1 MGGYN
6 MNAKRQ
12 LSGLKRVNW
21 EKKSTKQKVKYL
33 TNKLTMLGY
42 KIPTYL
48 KNGQVSDRQLK
59 SQISKIERGLQSQI
73 KKDNSNNNKKQLP
86 IETRLNRYIKRY
98 NKQIEATINGLEAMG
113 LTDQQIN
120 YLTGKDVF
128 FPSRRNK
135 TFRIDGVALKKIGQ
149 LVISDDRK
157 LDMLN
162 KLKKDYKKITL
173 QAIYDKLN
181 DDTMSNKWFADFM
194 SLDFVQNMKDYE
206 RQAIWKQW
214 HTLSPLQKELF
225 IKGELNNLRD
235 KYLDVGE
242 GEMDKASENSYLRID
257 RTINEYR
264 QLDSFK

>member
-1 MGGYN
+1 

-33 TNKLTMLGY
+33 VNKLQLLGY

-48 KNGQVSDRQLK
+48 KNGQLSDRQLK
-59 SQISKIERGLQSQI
+59 SQINKIERGLQSQI
-73 KKDNSNNNKKQLP
+73 KKDNSNNKKEQS
-86 IETRLNRYIKRY
+86 IDTRLNNYIKRY
-98 NKQIEATINGLEAMG
+98 NKQIESTIYSLEAMG
-113 LTDQQIN
+113 LSEQQID

-135 TFRIDGVALKKIGQ
+135 TFRIDGVPLKKIGQ

-157 LDMLN
+157 LAMLN
-162 KLKKDYKKITL
+162 KLKNDYKKITL
-173 QAIYDKLN
+173 QAVYERLN
-181 DDTMSNKWFADFM
+181 DDKMQNQWFADFM

-214 HTLSPLQKELF
+214 HTLSPLQKELY

-235 KYLDVGE
+235 KYLDIGTDE
-242 GEMDKASENSYLRID
+242 LDKASENSYARID

>member
-1 MGGYN
+1 

-33 TNKLTMLGY
+33 VNKLQVLGY

-48 KNGQVSDRQLK
+48 KNGQLSDRQLK

-73 KKDNSNNNKKQLP
+73 KKDNSSNNKKQIP
-86 IETRLNRYIKRY
+86 VATRLNNYVKRY
-98 NKQIEATINGLEAMG
+98 NKQVESSINALKAMG
-113 LTDQQIN
+113 LSEQQID

-135 TFRIDGVALKKIGQ
+135 SFRIDGVALKKIGE
-149 LVISDDRK
+149 LNISDDERK
-157 LDMLN
+157 LAMLN
-162 KLKKDYKKITL
+162 KLKNDYKKITL
-173 QAIYDKLN
+173 QAVYDRLN
-181 DDTMSNKWFADFM
+181 DDTMQNKWFADFM
-194 SLDFVQNMKDYE
+194 SLDFVQNMESYQ

-235 KYLDVGE
+235 KYLDIGE
-242 GEMDKASENSYLRID
+242 GEMDKASENSYARID

>member
-1 MGGYN
+1 

-33 TNKLTMLGY
+33 VNKLQVLGY

-48 KNGQVSDRQLK
+48 KNGQLSDRQLK
-59 SQISKIERGLQSQI
+59 SQINKIERGLESQI
-73 KKDNSNNNKKQLP
+73 KKDNSANKPKKQMS
-86 IETRLNRYIKRY
+86 IDSRLNNYIKRY

-113 LTDQQIN
+113 LSEQQIN

-149 LVISDDRK
+149 LVVSDDRK
-157 LDMLN
+157 LEMLN
-162 KLKKDYKKITL
+162 KLKNDYKKITL
-173 QAIYDKLN
+173 QAVYDRLN
-181 DDTMSNKWFADFM
+181 NDTMQNKWFADFM
-194 SLDFVQNMKDYE
+194 TLDFVQNMKDYE

-235 KYLDVGE
+235 KYLDIGE
-242 GEMDKASENSYLRID
+242 GEMDKASENSYARID

>member
-1 MGGYN
+1 

-21 EKKSTKQKVKYL
+21 EKKTTKQKVKYL
-33 TNKLTMLGY
+33 VNKLQVLGY

-48 KNGQVSDRQLK
+48 KNGQLSDRQLK
-59 SQISKIERGLQSQI
+59 SQINKIERGLESQI
-73 KKDNSNNNKKQLP
+73 KKDSSTKNKKQLP
-86 IETRLNRYIKRY
+86 VATRLNNYIKRY
-98 NKQIEATINGLEAMG
+98 NKQVESSINALKAMG
-113 LTDQQIN
+113 LSEQQID

-135 TFRIDGVALKKIGQ
+135 SFRIDGVALKKIGE
-149 LVISDDRK
+149 LNISDDERK
-157 LDMLN
+157 LVMLN
-162 KLKKDYKKITL
+162 KLKNDYKKITL
-173 QAIYDKLN
+173 QSIYDKLN
-181 DDTMSNKWFADFM
+181 DDTMQNKWFADFM
-194 SLDFVQNMKDYE
+194 SLDFVQNMESYQ

-235 KYLDVGE
+235 KYLDIGE
-242 GEMDKASENSYLRID
+242 GEMDKASENSYARID

>member
-1 MGGYN
+1 

-21 EKKSTKQKVKYL
+21 EKKTTKQKVKYL
-33 TNKLTMLGY
+33 VNKLQVMGY
-42 KIPTYL
+42 KIPSYL
-48 KNGQVSDRQLK
+48 KNGQLSDKQLK
-59 SQISKIERGLQSQI
+59 TQINKIERGLETQI
-73 KKDNSNNNKKQLP
+73 KKDNSNNKTKKSLP
-86 IETRLNRYIKRY
+86 IETRLNRYVKRY
-98 NKQIEATINGLEAMG
+98 NKQVETTINGLKAMG
-113 LTDQQIN
+113 LTEQQID

-135 TFRIDGVALKKIGQ
+135 SFRIDGVALKKIGD
-149 LVISDDRK
+149 LNISDDERK
-157 LDMLN
+157 LAMLN
-162 KLKKDYKKITL
+162 KLKNDYKKITL
-173 QAIYDKLN
+173 QAVYDKLN
-181 DDTMSNKWFADFM
+181 DDTMQNKWFADFM
-194 SLDFVQNMKDYE
+194 SLDFVQNMESYQ

-235 KYLDVGE
+235 KYLDVGADE
-242 GEMDKASENSYLRID
+242 IDKASENSYARID

>member
-1 MGGYN
+1 

-33 TNKLTMLGY
+33 VNKLQVLGY

-48 KNGQVSDRQLK
+48 KNGQLSDKQLK
-59 SQISKIERGLQSQI
+59 SQINKITHGLETQI
-73 KKDNSNNNKKQLP
+73 KKDNSNNKTKKSLP
-86 IETRLNRYIKRY
+86 IETRLNRYVKRY
-98 NKQIEATINGLEAMG
+98 NKQVETTINGLKAMG
-113 LTDQQIN
+113 LTDQQID

-135 TFRIDGVALKKIGQ
+135 SFRIDGVALKKIGE
-149 LVISDDRK
+149 LNISDDERK
-157 LDMLN
+157 LAMLN
-162 KLKKDYKKITL
+162 KLKNDYKKISL
-173 QAIYDKLN
+173 QAVYDKLN
-181 DDTMSNKWFADFM
+181 DDTMQNKWFADFM
-194 SLDFVQNMKDYE
+194 SLDFVQNMESYQ

-235 KYLDVGE
+235 KYLDIGE
-242 GEMDKASENSYLRID
+242 GEMDKASENSYARID

>member
-1 MGGYN
+1 

-33 TNKLTMLGY
+33 VNKLQVLGY

-48 KNGQVSDRQLK
+48 KNGQLSDRQLK
-59 SQISKIERGLQSQI
+59 TQINKIERGLQSQI
-73 KKDNSNNNKKQLP
+73 KKDNSSNNKKQLSVDV
-86 IETRLNRYIKRY
+86 RLNNYVKRY
-98 NKQIEATINGLEAMG
+98 NKQVESSINALKAIGLSE
-113 LTDQQIN
+113 QQID

-135 TFRIDGVALKKIGQ
+135 SFRIDGVALKKIGE
-149 LVISDDRK
+149 LNISDDERK
-157 LDMLN
+157 LAMLN
-162 KLKKDYKKITL
+162 KLKNDYKKITL
-173 QAIYDKLN
+173 QAVYDRLN
-181 DDTMSNKWFADFM
+181 DDTNQNRWFADFM
-194 SLDFVQNMKDYE
+194 SLDFVQNMKSYQ

-235 KYLDVGE
+235 KYLDVAE
-242 GEMDKASENSYLRID
+242 GEMDKASENSYARID

>member
-1 MGGYN
+1 

-48 KNGQVSDRQLK
+48 KNGQLSDRQLK
-59 SQISKIERGLQSQI
+59 SQINKIEKGLNSRI
-73 KKDNSNNNKKQLP
+73 KNKTSESKNKLP
-86 IETRLNRYIKRY
+86 IETRLNRYVKRY
-98 NKQIEATINGLEAMG
+98 NKQVETTINGLKAMG
-113 LTDQQIN
+113 LTDQQID

-135 TFRIDGVALKKIGQ
+135 SFRIDGVALKKIGE
-149 LVISDDRK
+149 LNISDDERK
-157 LDMLN
+157 LAMLN
-162 KLKKDYKKITL
+162 KLKNDYKKITL
-173 QAIYDKLN
+173 QAVYDKLN
-181 DDTMSNKWFADFM
+181 DDTMQNKWFADFM
-194 SLDFVQNMKDYE
+194 SLDFVQNMESYQ

-235 KYLDVGE
+235 KYLDVGADE
-242 GEMDKASENSYLRID
+242 IDKASENSYARID

>member
-1 MGGYN
+1 

-33 TNKLTMLGY
+33 VNKLQVLGY

-48 KNGQVSDRQLK
+48 KNGQLSDRQLK
-59 SQISKIERGLQSQI
+59 SQINKITHGLETQI
-73 KKDNSNNNKKQLP
+73 KKDNSNNKTKKSLP

-98 NKQIEATINGLEAMG
+98 NKQVETTINALKAMG
-113 LTDQQIN
+113 LTDQQID

-135 TFRIDGVALKKIGQ
+135 SFRIDGVALKKIGE
-149 LVISDDRK
+149 LNISDDERK
-157 LDMLN
+157 LAMLN
-162 KLKKDYKKITL
+162 KLKNDYKKITL
-173 QAIYDKLN
+173 QAVYDKLN
-181 DDTMSNKWFADFM
+181 DDSMQNKWFADFM
-194 SLDFVQNMKDYE
+194 SLDFVQNMESYQ

-235 KYLDVGE
+235 KYLDVGA
-242 GEMDKASENSYLRID
+242 GEIDKASENSYARID

>member
-1 MGGYN
+1 
-6 MNAKRQ
+6 MNVKRQ

-33 TNKLTMLGY
+33 TKKLETLGY

-48 KNGQVSDRQLK
+48 KNGQLSDRQLK
-59 SQISKIERGLQSQI
+59 SQINKIERGLESQI
-73 KKDNSNNNKKQLP
+73 KKDKSNNKTKKSLP
-86 IETRLNRYIKRY
+86 IETRLNRYVKRY
-98 NKQIEATINGLEAMG
+98 NKQVETTINGLKAMG
-113 LTDQQIN
+113 LTEQQID

-135 TFRIDGVALKKIGQ
+135 SFRIDGVALKKIGE
-149 LVISDDRK
+149 LNISDDERK
-157 LDMLN
+157 LAMLN
-162 KLKKDYKKITL
+162 KLKNDYKKITL
-173 QAIYDKLN
+173 QAVYDKLN
-181 DDTMSNKWFADFM
+181 DDTMQNKWFADFM
-194 SLDFVQNMKDYE
+194 SLDFVQNMESYQ

-235 KYLDVGE
+235 KYLDIGE
-242 GEMDKASENSYLRID
+242 GEMDKASENSYARID

>member
-1 MGGYN
+1 

-12 LSGLKRVNW
+12 LSGLKRVKW

-33 TNKLTMLGY
+33 VDKLQVLGY

-48 KNGQVSDRQLK
+48 KNGQLSDRQLK
-59 SQISKIERGLQSQI
+59 TQINKIERGLQSQI
-73 KKDNSNNNKKQLP
+73 KKVNSKPKKSQS
-86 IETRLNRYIKRY
+86 IDSRLSSYIKRY
-98 NKQIEATINGLEAMG
+98 NKQVEATINGLEAMG
-113 LTDQQIN
+113 LTEQQIN

-149 LVISDDRK
+149 LVIADDRK

-162 KLKKDYKKITL
+162 KLKRDYKKITL
-173 QAIYDKLN
+173 QAVYDKLN
-181 DDTMSNKWFADFM
+181 DDTMQNKWFADFM
-194 SLDFVQNMKDYE
+194 SLDFVQNMESYQ

-214 HTLSPLQKELF
+214 HTLSPLQKELY

-235 KYLDVGE
+235 KYLDIGE
-242 GEMDKASENSYLRID
+242 GEMDKASENSYARID

>member
-1 MGGYN
+1 

-12 LSGLKRVNW
+12 LAGLKRVNW
-21 EKKSTKQKVKYL
+21 EKKSIKQKVKYL

-48 KNGQVSDRQLK
+48 KNGQLSDRQLK
-59 SQISKIERGLQSQI
+59 SQINKIECGLESQI
-73 KKDNSNNNKKQLP
+73 KKDNSNKNKKQLP
-86 IETRLNRYIKRY
+86 IGTRLNRYIKRY
-98 NKQIEATINGLEAMG
+98 NKQVERTINSLEAMG
-113 LTDQQIN
+113 LTQQQID
-120 YLTGKDVF
+120 YLTGRDIF

-135 TFRIDGVALKKIGQ
+135 SFRADGVVLKKIGN
-149 LVISDDRK
+149 LIITDDNAK

-162 KLKKDYKKITL
+162 KLKSDYKQITL
-173 QAIYDKLN
+173 QAIYDRLN
-181 DDTMSNKWFADFM
+181 DDTMQNKWFADFM

-235 KYLDVGE
+235 RYMDIGMGE
-242 GEMDKASENSYLRID
+242 IDKATENSYARID

-264 QLDSFK
+264 QLDKFK

>member
-1 MGGYN
+1 

-33 TNKLTMLGY
+33 VNKLQVLGY

-48 KNGQVSDRQLK
+48 KNGQLSDRQLK
-59 SQISKIERGLQSQI
+59 SQINKIEKGLNSRI
-73 KKDNSNNNKKQLP
+73 KNKTSESKNKLS
-86 IETRLNRYIKRY
+86 IETRLNRYVKRY
-98 NKQIEATINGLEAMG
+98 NKQVETTINGLKAMG
-113 LTDQQIN
+113 LTEQQID

-135 TFRIDGVALKKIGQ
+135 SFRIDGVALKKIGE
-149 LVISDDRK
+149 LNISDDERK
-157 LDMLN
+157 LAMLN
-162 KLKKDYKKITL
+162 KLKNDYKKITL
-173 QAIYDKLN
+173 QAVYDKLN
-181 DDTMSNKWFADFM
+181 DDTMQNKWFADFM
-194 SLDFVQNMKDYE
+194 SLDFVQNMESYQ

-235 KYLDVGE
+235 KYLEVGE
-242 GEMDKASENSYLRID
+242 GEMDKASENSYARID

>member
-1 MGGYN
+1 

-33 TNKLTMLGY
+33 VNKLQLLGY

-48 KNGQVSDRQLK
+48 KNGQLSDRQLE
-59 SQISKIERGLQSQI
+59 SQINKIERGLESQI
-73 KKDNSNNNKKQLP
+73 KKENSNSKSKKQLP

-98 NKQIEATINGLEAMG
+98 NKQVESTINGLKAMG
-113 LTDQQIN
+113 LSEQQID

-135 TFRIDGVALKKIGQ
+135 SFRIDGVAVKKIGD
-149 LVISDDRK
+149 LVISDDERK
-157 LDMLN
+157 LAMLN
-162 KLKKDYKKITL
+162 KLKNDYKKITL
-173 QAIYDKLN
+173 QAVYDRLN
-181 DDTMSNKWFADFM
+181 DDTMQNKWFADFM

-235 KYLDVGE
+235 KYLDIGE
-242 GEMDKASENSYLRID
+242 GEMDKASENSYARID

-264 QLDSFK
+264 QLDSIK

>member
-1 MGGYN
+1 

-21 EKKSTKQKVKYL
+21 EKKTTKQKVKYL
-33 TNKLTMLGY
+33 VNKLQVLGY
-42 KIPTYL
+42 KIPSYL
-48 KNGQVSDRQLK
+48 KNGQLSDKQLK
-59 SQISKIERGLQSQI
+59 AQINKIERGLQTQI
-73 KKDNSNNNKKQLP
+73 KKDNLNNKNPKRQMS
-86 IETRLNRYIKRY
+86 IDSRLNNYIKRY
-98 NKQIEATINGLEAMG
+98 NKQVESSINALKAMG
-113 LTDQQIN
+113 VTEQQID

-135 TFRIDGVALKKIGQ
+135 SFRIDGVALKKIGE
-149 LVISDDRK
+149 LNFSDDERK
-157 LDMLN
+157 LAMLN
-162 KLKKDYKKITL
+162 KLKNDYKKISL
-173 QAIYDKLN
+173 QAVYDKLN
-181 DDTMSNKWFADFM
+181 DDTMQNKWFADFM
-194 SLDFVQNMKDYE
+194 SLDFVQNMESYQ

-235 KYLDVGE
+235 KYLDIGE
-242 GEMDKASENSYLRID
+242 GEMDKASENSYARID

>member
-1 MGGYN
+1 

-12 LSGLKRVNW
+12 LFGLKRVNW

-48 KNGQVSDRQLK
+48 KNGQLSDRQLK
-59 SQISKIERGLQSQI
+59 TQINKIEKGLNSRI
-73 KKDNSNNNKKQLP
+73 KNKTSESKNKLS
-86 IETRLNRYIKRY
+86 IETRLNRYVKRY
-98 NKQIEATINGLEAMG
+98 NKQVETTINGLKAMG
-113 LTDQQIN
+113 LTEQQID

-135 TFRIDGVALKKIGQ
+135 SFRIDGVALKKIGE
-149 LVISDDRK
+149 LNISDDERK
-157 LDMLN
+157 LAMLN
-162 KLKKDYKKITL
+162 KLKNDYKKITL
-173 QAIYDKLN
+173 QAVYDKLN
-181 DDTMSNKWFADFM
+181 DDTMQNKWFADFM
-194 SLDFVQNMKDYE
+194 SLDFVQNMESYQ

-235 KYLDVGE
+235 KYLDVGADE
-242 GEMDKASENSYLRID
+242 IDKASENSYARID

>member
-1 MGGYN
+1 

-33 TNKLTMLGY
+33 VNKLQVLGY

-48 KNGQVSDRQLK
+48 KNGQLSDRQLK
-59 SQISKIERGLQSQI
+59 TQINKIERGLQSQI
-73 KKDNSNNNKKQLP
+73 KKDNSSNNKKQLP
-86 IETRLNRYIKRY
+86 VATRLNNYVKRY
-98 NKQIEATINGLEAMG
+98 NRQVESSINALKAMG
-113 LTDQQIN
+113 LSEQQID

-135 TFRIDGVALKKIGQ
+135 SFRIDGVALKKIGE
-149 LVISDDRK
+149 LNISDDERK
-157 LDMLN
+157 LAMLN
-162 KLKKDYKKITL
+162 KLKNDYKKITP
-173 QAIYDKLN
+173 QAVYDRLN
-181 DDTMSNKWFADFM
+181 DDTMQNKWFADFM
-194 SLDFVQNMKDYE
+194 SLDFVQNMESYQ

-235 KYLDVGE
+235 KYLDIGE
-242 GEMDKASENSYLRID
+242 GEMDKASENSYARID

>member
-1 MGGYN
+1 

-21 EKKSTKQKVKYL
+21 EKKTTKQKVKYL
-33 TNKLTMLGY
+33 VNKLQVLGY

-48 KNGQVSDRQLK
+48 KNGQLTDKQLK
-59 SQISKIERGLQSQI
+59 SQISKIERGLESQI
-73 KKDNSNNNKKQLP
+73 KKVSSTKNKKQLP
-86 IETRLNRYIKRY
+86 VGIRLNNYIKRY
-98 NKQIEATINGLEAMG
+98 NKQVESSINALKAMG
-113 LTDQQIN
+113 LSEQQID

-135 TFRIDGVALKKIGQ
+135 SFRIDGVALKKIGE
-149 LVISDDRK
+149 LNISDDERK
-157 LDMLN
+157 LAMLN
-162 KLKKDYKKITL
+162 KLKNDYKKISL
-173 QAIYDKLN
+173 QAVYDKLN
-181 DDTMSNKWFADFM
+181 DDTMQNKWFADFM
-194 SLDFVQNMKDYE
+194 SLDFVQNMENYQ

-235 KYLDVGE
+235 KYLDIGE
-242 GEMDKASENSYLRID
+242 GEMDKASENSYARID

>member
-1 MGGYN
+1 

-21 EKKSTKQKVKYL
+21 EKKSVKQKVKYL

-48 KNGQVSDRQLK
+48 KNGQLSDRQLK
-59 SQISKIERGLQSQI
+59 SQINKIERGLESQI

-86 IETRLNRYIKRY
+86 IETRLNKYIKRY
-98 NKQIEATINGLEAMG
+98 NKQVEATINGLEAMG
-113 LTDQQIN
+113 LTEQQIN

-135 TFRIDGVALKKIGQ
+135 TFRIDDVPLKKIGQ

-157 LDMLN
+157 LEMLN
-162 KLKKDYKKITL
+162 KLKRDYKKITL
-173 QAIYDKLN
+173 QAVYDKLN
-181 DDTMSNKWFADFM
+181 DDTMQNKWFADFM

-206 RQAIWKQW
+206 KQAIWKQW

-242 GEMDKASENSYLRID
+242 GEMDKASENSYARID
-257 RTINEYR
+257 RTIQEYR
-264 QLDSFK
+264 NLDNFK

>member
-1 MGGYN
+1 

-48 KNGQVSDRQLK
+48 KNGQLSDRQLK
-59 SQISKIERGLQSQI
+59 SQIIKIERGLESQI
-73 KKDNSNNNKKQLP
+73 KKDNSTKSKKPQS
-86 IETRLNRYIKRY
+86 IDIRLSNYIKRY
-98 NKQIEATINGLEAMG
+98 NRQVEATINGLEAMG
-113 LTDQQIN
+113 LTEQQIN

-149 LVISDDRK
+149 LVISDERK

-162 KLKKDYKKITL
+162 KLKRDYKKITL

>member
-1 MGGYN
+1 

-21 EKKSTKQKVKYL
+21 EKKSVKQKVKYL

-48 KNGQVSDRQLK
+48 KNGQLSDRQLK
-59 SQISKIERGLQSQI
+59 TQINKIERGLQTQI
-73 KKDNSNNNKKQLP
+73 KKDNSSKNKKPQS
-86 IETRLNRYIKRY
+86 IDTRLNRYINRY

-113 LTDQQIN
+113 LTEQQIN

-135 TFRIDGVALKKIGQ
+135 TFRIDGVALKKIGN

-162 KLKKDYKKITL
+162 KLKRDYKKITL

-181 DDTMSNKWFADFM
+181 DDTLSNKWFADFM
-194 SLDFVQNMKDYE
+194 TLDFVQNMKDYE

>member
-1 MGGYN
+1 

-48 KNGQVSDRQLK
+48 KNGQLSDRQLK
-59 SQISKIERGLQSQI
+59 TQINKIERGLQSRI
-73 KKDNSNNNKKQLP
+73 KKDSSSNNKKQLSVG
-86 IETRLNRYIKRY
+86 TRLNNYVKKY
-98 NKQIEATINGLEAMG
+98 NKQIESSINALKAMG
-113 LTDQQIN
+113 LSEQQID

-135 TFRIDGVALKKIGQ
+135 SFRIDGVALKKIGE
-149 LVISDDRK
+149 LNISDDERK
-157 LDMLN
+157 LAMLN
-162 KLKKDYKKITL
+162 KLKNDYKKITL
-173 QAIYDKLN
+173 QAVYDKLN
-181 DDTMSNKWFADFM
+181 DDTMQNQWFADFM
-194 SLDFVQNMKDYE
+194 SLDFVQNMKSYQ

-242 GEMDKASENSYLRID
+242 DEIDKASENSYARID

>member
-1 MGGYN
+1 

-12 LSGLKRVNW
+12 LGGLKRVNW

-48 KNGQVSDRQLK
+48 KNGQLSDRQLK
-59 SQISKIERGLQSQI
+59 SQINKITHGLETQI
-73 KKDNSNNNKKQLP
+73 KKDNSNNKTKKSLP
-86 IETRLNRYIKRY
+86 IETRLNRYVKRY
-98 NKQIEATINGLEAMG
+98 NKQVETTINGLKAMG
-113 LTDQQIN
+113 LTEQQID

-135 TFRIDGVALKKIGQ
+135 SFRIDGVALKKIGE
-149 LVISDDRK
+149 LNISDDERK
-157 LDMLN
+157 LAMLN
-162 KLKKDYKKITL
+162 KLKNDYKKITL
-173 QAIYDKLN
+173 QAVYDKLN
-181 DDTMSNKWFADFM
+181 DDTMQNKWFADFM
-194 SLDFVQNMKDYE
+194 SLDFVQNMESYQ

-214 HTLSPLQKELF
+214 HTLSPLQKELY

-235 KYLDVGE
+235 KYLDIGE
-242 GEMDKASENSYLRID
+242 GEMDKASENSYARID

>member
-1 MGGYN
+1 
-6 MNAKRQ
+6 MNAKSQ

-21 EKKSTKQKVKYL
+21 EKKTTKQKVKYL

-48 KNGQVSDRQLK
+48 KNGQLSDRQLK
-59 SQISKIERGLQSQI
+59 SQINKITHGLETQI
-73 KKDNSNNNKKQLP
+73 KKDNSNNKTKKSLP
-86 IETRLNRYIKRY
+86 IETRLNRYVKRY
-98 NKQIEATINGLEAMG
+98 NKQVETTINGLKAMG
-113 LTDQQIN
+113 LTEQQID

-135 TFRIDGVALKKIGQ
+135 SFRIDGVALKKIGE
-149 LVISDDRK
+149 LNISDDERK
-157 LDMLN
+157 LAMLN
-162 KLKKDYKKITL
+162 KLKNDYKKITL
-173 QAIYDKLN
+173 QAVYDKLN
-181 DDTMSNKWFADFM
+181 DDTMQNKWFADFM
-194 SLDFVQNMKDYE
+194 SLDFVQNMESYQ
-206 RQAIWKQW
+206 RQVIWKQW

-235 KYLDVGE
+235 KYLDVGADE
-242 GEMDKASENSYLRID
+242 IDKASENSYVRID

>member
-1 MGGYN
+1 

-33 TNKLTMLGY
+33 VNKLQVLGY

-48 KNGQVSDRQLK
+48 KNGQLSDRQLK

-73 KKDNSNNNKKQLP
+73 KKDNSSNNKKQIP
-86 IETRLNRYIKRY
+86 VATRLNNYVKRY
-98 NKQIEATINGLEAMG
+98 NKQVESSINALKAMG
-113 LTDQQIN
+113 LSEQQID

-135 TFRIDGVALKKIGQ
+135 SFRIDGVALKKIGE
-149 LVISDDRK
+149 LNISDDERK
-157 LDMLN
+157 LVMLN
-162 KLKKDYKKITL
+162 KLKNDYKKITL
-173 QAIYDKLN
+173 QAVYDRLN
-181 DDTMSNKWFADFM
+181 DDTTQNKWFADFM
-194 SLDFVQNMKDYE
+194 SLDFVQNMKNYE

-235 KYLDVGE
+235 KYLDIGE
-242 GEMDKASENSYLRID
+242 GEMDKASENSYARID

>member
-1 MGGYN
+1 

-33 TNKLTMLGY
+33 VNKLQVLGY

-48 KNGQVSDRQLK
+48 KNGQLSDRQLK
-59 SQISKIERGLQSQI
+59 TQINKITHGLETQI
-73 KKDNSNNNKKQLP
+73 KKDNSSNNKKQLP
-86 IETRLNRYIKRY
+86 IETRLNRYINRY
-98 NKQIEATINGLEAMG
+98 NKQIETTINGLKAMG
-113 LTDQQIN
+113 LSEQQID

-135 TFRIDGVALKKIGQ
+135 TFRIDGVPLKKIGN
-149 LVISDDRK
+149 LVIADDRK
-157 LDMLN
+157 LEMLN
-162 KLKKDYKKITL
+162 KLKNDYKKITL
-173 QAIYDKLN
+173 QAIYDRLN
-181 DDTMSNKWFADFM
+181 DDTNQNKWFADFM
-194 SLDFVQNMKDYE
+194 SLDFVQNMESYQT
-206 RQAIWKQW
+206 QAIWKQW

-235 KYLDVGE
+235 KYLDIGE
-242 GEMDKASENSYLRID
+242 GEMDKASENSYARID

>member
-1 MGGYN
+1 

-48 KNGQVSDRQLK
+48 KNGQLSDRQLK
-59 SQISKIERGLQSQI
+59 SQINKITHGLETQI

-98 NKQIEATINGLEAMG
+98 NKQVEATINGLKAMG
-113 LTDQQIN
+113 LSEQQID

-135 TFRIDGVALKKIGQ
+135 TFKIDGVALKKIGQ
-149 LVISDDRK
+149 LVITDDRK
-157 LDMLN
+157 LEMLN
-162 KLKKDYKKITL
+162 KLKNDYKKITL
-173 QAIYDKLN
+173 QAIYDRLN
-181 DDTMSNKWFADFM
+181 DDTNQNKWFADFM

-206 RQAIWKQW
+206 RQALWKQW
-214 HTLSPLQKELF
+214 HILSPLQKELF

-235 KYLDVGE
+235 KYLDIGAS
-242 GEMDKASENSYLRID
+242 EMDKASENSYARID

>member
-1 MGGYN
+1 

-12 LSGLKRVNW
+12 LAGLKRVNW
-21 EKKSTKQKVKYL
+21 EKKSIKQKIDYLVK
-33 TNKLTMLGY
+33 KLLLLGY

-48 KNGQVSDRQLK
+48 KNGQLSDRQLE
-59 SQISKIERGLQSQI
+59 SQINKIERGLESRI
-73 KKDNSNNNKKQLP
+73 KKENSNSKPKKQLP

-98 NKQIEATINGLEAMG
+98 NNQVESSINALKAMG
-113 LTDQQIN
+113 LTEQQID
-120 YLTGKDVF
+120 YLSGKDIF

-135 TFRIDGVALKKIGQ
+135 SFRADGVVLKKIGD
-149 LVISDDRK
+149 LVISDDESR
-157 LDMLN
+157 LAMLN
-162 KLKKDYKKITL
+162 KLKNDYKKITL
-173 QAIYDKLN
+173 QAVYDRLN
-181 DDTMSNKWFADFM
+181 DDTMQNQWFADFM

-235 KYLDVGE
+235 KYLDIGE
-242 GEMDKASENSYLRID
+242 DEMDKASENSYARID

>member
-1 MGGYN
+1 

-33 TNKLTMLGY
+33 VNKLQVLGY

-48 KNGQVSDRQLK
+48 KNGQLSDRQLK
-59 SQISKIERGLQSQI
+59 SQINKIERGLQTQI
-73 KKDNSNNNKKQLP
+73 KKGNSDDTPKRQMSVDA
-86 IETRLNRYIKRY
+86 RLSSYIKRY
-98 NKQIEATINGLEAMG
+98 NKQVESTINALRAMG
-113 LTDQQIN
+113 LSQQEID
-120 YLTGKDVF
+120 YLSGKDIF

-135 TFRIDGVALKKIGQ
+135 SFRIDGVALKKIGQ
-149 LVISDDRK
+149 LVISDERK
-157 LDMLN
+157 LAMLD

-173 QAIYDKLN
+173 QAVYDRLN
-181 DDTMSNKWFADFM
+181 DDTMQNQWFADFM
-194 SLDFVQNMKDYE
+194 SLDFVQNMKDYQ

-235 KYLDVGE
+235 KYLDVEE
-242 GEMDKASENSYLRID
+242 GQIDKASENSYQRID
-257 RTINEYR
+257 RTIQEYR
-264 QLDSFK
+264 NLNSFK

>member
-1 MGGYN
+1 

-12 LSGLKRVNW
+12 LAGLKRVNW

-33 TNKLTMLGY
+33 SKKLQTLGY

-48 KNGQVSDRQLK
+48 KNGQLSDRQLK
-59 SQISKIERGLQSQI
+59 SQINKIERGLQSQI
-73 KKDNSNNNKKQLP
+73 KKDNSNKPKKQLP
-86 IETRLNRYIKRY
+86 IDTRLSRYINRY
-98 NKQIEATINGLEAMG
+98 NKQIESTINGLEAMG
-113 LTDQQIN
+113 LTEQQIN

-162 KLKKDYKKITL
+162 KLKRDYKKITF

-181 DDTMSNKWFADFM
+181 DDTMQNKWFADFM

>member
-1 MGGYN
+1 

-21 EKKSTKQKVKYL
+21 EKKTTKQKVKYL

-48 KNGQVSDRQLK
+48 KNGQLSDRQLK
-59 SQISKIERGLQSQI
+59 SQINKIERGLEAQI
-73 KKDNSNNNKKQLP
+73 KKDNSTKPKKPQS
-86 IETRLNRYIKRY
+86 IDTRLSRYINRY
-98 NKQIEATINGLEAMG
+98 NKQIETTINGLKALG
-113 LTDQQIN
+113 LSQQEID
-120 YLTGKDVF
+120 YLSGKDIF

-149 LVISDDRK
+149 LVIADDRK
-157 LDMLN
+157 LIMLN
-162 KLKKDYKKITL
+162 KLKNDYKKITL

-181 DDTMSNKWFADFM
+181 DDTMQNQWFADFM
-194 SLDFVQNMKDYE
+194 SLDFVQNMQDYQ

-235 KYLDVGE
+235 KYLVVGE
-242 GEMDKASENSYLRID
+242 GEMDKASENSYARID
-257 RTINEYR
+257 RTIQEYR
-264 QLDSFK
+264 NIKDFK

>member
-1 MGGYN
+1 

-33 TNKLTMLGY
+33 VNKLQVLGY

-48 KNGQVSDRQLK
+48 KNGQLSDRQLK
-59 SQISKIERGLQSQI
+59 SQINKITHGLETQI
-73 KKDNSNNNKKQLP
+73 KKDNSNNKSKKSLP

-98 NKQIEATINGLEAMG
+98 NKQVETTINGLEAMG
-113 LTDQQIN
+113 FSPIEIE

-135 TFRIDGVALKKIGQ
+135 SFRIDGVALKKIGQ

-162 KLKKDYKKITL
+162 KLKNDYKKITL
-173 QAIYDKLN
+173 QAVYDRIN
-181 DDTMSNKWFADFM
+181 NDTMQNQWFADFM
-194 SLDFVQNMKDYE
+194 SLDFVQNMENYQK
-206 RQAIWKQW
+206 QAIWKQW

-242 GEMDKASENSYLRID
+242 GEMDKASENSYARID

-264 QLDSFK
+264 QILSFKTAL

>member
-1 MGGYN
+1 

-33 TNKLTMLGY
+33 VNKLQVLGY

-48 KNGQVSDRQLK
+48 KNGQLSDRQLK
-59 SQISKIERGLQSQI
+59 SQINKIERGLESQI
-73 KKDNSNNNKKQLP
+73 KKEISVNKPKKQLSVD
-86 IETRLNRYIKRY
+86 TRLNNYVKRY
-98 NKQIEATINGLEAMG
+98 NKQIESSINALKAMG
-113 LTDQQIN
+113 LSEQQID

-135 TFRIDGVALKKIGQ
+135 SFRIDGVALKKIGE
-149 LVISDDRK
+149 LNISDDERK
-157 LDMLN
+157 LVMLN

-173 QAIYDKLN
+173 QAVYDRLN
-181 DDTMSNKWFADFM
+181 DDTMQNKWFADFM
-194 SLDFVQNMKDYE
+194 SLDFVQNMESYQ

-242 GEMDKASENSYLRID
+242 GEMDKASENSYARID

>member
-1 MGGYN
+1 

-21 EKKSTKQKVKYL
+21 EKKSVKQKVKYL

-48 KNGQVSDRQLK
+48 KNGQLSDRQLK
-59 SQISKIERGLQSQI
+59 TQINKIERGLQTQI
-73 KKDNSNNNKKQLP
+73 KKDNSKPKKSLP
-86 IETRLNRYIKRY
+86 IETRFNRYVKRY
-98 NKQIEATINGLEAMG
+98 NKQVEATINGLKAMG
-113 LTDQQIN
+113 LSEQQID

-135 TFRIDGVALKKIGQ
+135 TFRIDDVALKKIGQ
-149 LVISDDRK
+149 LVIADDRK

-162 KLKKDYKKITL
+162 KLKRDYKKITL
-173 QAIYDKLN
+173 QAVYDKLN
-181 DDTMSNKWFADFM
+181 DDTMQNKWFADFM
-194 SLDFVQNMKDYE
+194 SLDFVQNMESYQ

-242 GEMDKASENSYLRID
+242 GEMDKASENSYARID

>member
-1 MGGYN
+1 

-12 LSGLKRVNW
+12 LTGLKRVNW
-21 EKKSTKQKVKYL
+21 EKKSVKQKVKYL

-48 KNGQVSDRQLK
+48 KNGQLNDRQLK
-59 SQISKIERGLQSQI
+59 SQINKIERGLESQI
-73 KKDNSNNNKKQLP
+73 KKDKSSNKTKNSQS
-86 IETRLNRYIKRY
+86 IDTRLNRYIKRY
-98 NKQIEATINGLEAMG
+98 NKQVESTINGLEAMG
-113 LTDQQIN
+113 LTEQQIN

-149 LVISDDRK
+149 LVITDDRK

-162 KLKKDYKKITL
+162 KLKRDYKKITF

-181 DDTMSNKWFADFM
+181 DDTMQNKWFADFM